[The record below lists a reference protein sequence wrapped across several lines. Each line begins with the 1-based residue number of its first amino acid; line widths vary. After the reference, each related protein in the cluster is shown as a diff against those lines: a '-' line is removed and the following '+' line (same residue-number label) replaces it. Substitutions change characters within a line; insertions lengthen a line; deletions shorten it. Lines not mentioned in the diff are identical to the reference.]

1 MMKKIFALLL
11 AAALLCSLCACGT
24 KSDVQADT
32 RSAADIWQAMQAG
45 IDPDDLPYLE
55 EVDAQV
61 LESFYGLT
69 EAQAA
74 SFLCLFPQMNVIAT
88 EILIVKCVPGQEQ
101 SVLSAAEKRKS
112 DLIETWQNYLP
123 EQLALVEDARIV
135 QSGQWLLFVVA
146 DQADAI
152 EAAFI
157 QAVG

>member
-1 MMKKIFALLL
+1 MKKVFAFLL

-24 KSDVQADT
+24 KPAAQEDT

-61 LESFYGLT
+61 LENFYGLT

-88 EILIVKCVPGQEQ
+88 EILIVKCVSGQEQ
-101 SVLSAAEKRKS
+101 AVLSAAEKRKS

-135 QSGQWLLFVVA
+135 QSGQWLLFAVA
-146 DQADAI
+146 GQADAI
-152 EAAFI
+152 EAAFT

>member
-1 MMKKIFALLL
+1 MKKVFAFLL

-24 KSDVQADT
+24 KPAAQEDT

-61 LESFYGLT
+61 LENFYGLT

-88 EILIVKCVPGQEQ
+88 EILIVKCVSGQEQ
-101 SVLSAAEKRKS
+101 AVLSATA
-112 DLIETWQNYLP
+112 IP
-123 EQLALVEDARIV
+123 AREIGRQDEIGAIV
-135 QSGQWLLFVVA
+135 DGMYADFVVCGE
-146 DQADAI
+146 DLTR
-152 EAAFI
+152 
-157 QAVG
+157 QAVYLGGKPL